1 MIPVRQSRLNAVMR
15 MKRKDFEKK
24 FSECTTEN
32 TKIWAVKKVK
42 ELDEDI
48 IELAIRL
55 GGLDFINYVKIT
67 NEAIIASSEI
77 KETGHKDPIATPNHP
92 TAVGIEIL
100 YDCNH
105 KSLSFFGI
113 NSPTKGNGRKM
124 VSAVLTKLPQS
135 WVLAV
140 PMDWSEG
147 FWDKIIKEYSEK
159 EWIT

>member
-1 MIPVRQSRLNAVMR
+1 

-32 TKIWAVKKVK
+32 KKIWAVNKVK

-55 GGLDFINYVKIT
+55 GSLDFINHVRIT
-67 NEAIIASSEI
+67 NDAIIASSEI
-77 KETGHKDPIATPNHP
+77 KEAGHRCPIATPNHP

-105 KSLSFFGI
+105 KYLSFFEI
-113 NSPTKGNGRKM
+113 NSPIKGNGRKM
-124 VSAVLTKLPQS
+124 VSAVLTNLPQS
-135 WVLAV
+135 WALAV
-140 PMDWSEG
+140 LMDWSEG